1 MAALVTIFV
10 IFVGLIRHFLPF
22 WSIKSPSGRPWPFPA
37 LLASGQEDEAAGVED
52 GEEKIPQDDRQL
64 IDVER
69 IDQRYHASPEAEVP
83 KEIRHDQLLAL
94 LRIKPL
100 DDESQAEH
108 QVADEAKGRPKFR
121 FMIEP
126 RHNRAKKGFKKSR
139 GVSHIISPFFA

>member
-1 MAALVTIFV
+1 LSILRAYFGT
-10 IFVGLIRHFLPF
+10 PF
-22 WSIKSPSGRPWPFPA
+22 PSAQKSPSSSPCPF
-37 LLASGQEDEAAGVED
+37 LAPFAPGQEDEAAGVED
-52 GEEKIPQDDRQL
+52 GEEKIPQYDRQL

-69 IDQRYHASPEAEVP
+69 VDQGYHASPEAEVP

-100 DDESQAEH
+100 DDKSQAEH

-126 RHNRAKKGFKKSR
+126 RHNRAKKGFKKSS
-139 GVSHIISPFFA
+139 GVSHIRSPFFA

>member
-1 MAALVTIFV
+1 MVLNGSFGTVDQEGFDASLLTSCP
-10 IFVGLIRHFLPF
+10 LR
-22 WSIKSPSGRPWPFPA
+22 PSGGFYPF
-37 LLASGQEDEAAGVED
+37 LASFALGQEDEAAGIED

-64 IDVER
+64 VHVER

-83 KEIRHDQLLAL
+83 KEIRHDELLAL
-94 LRIKPL
+94 LRIEPL

-126 RHNRAKKGFKKSR
+126 RQDRAEQGFKKSR
-139 GVSHIISPFFA
+139 GVSHTMSPFL